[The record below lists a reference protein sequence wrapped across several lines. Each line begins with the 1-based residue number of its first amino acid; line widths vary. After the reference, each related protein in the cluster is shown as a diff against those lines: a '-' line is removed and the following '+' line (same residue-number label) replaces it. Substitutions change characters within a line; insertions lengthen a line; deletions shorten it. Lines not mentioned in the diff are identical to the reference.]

1 MVKHYRTNFECED
14 GQSGRTWNE
23 RIKKSLAMCSRRLV
37 APDKSK
43 RKNTSSL
50 YSPKYLVLGWVF
62 NIPFESQ
69 VGVELTTLEFDIICL
84 I

>member
-1 MVKHYRTNFECED
+1 M
-14 GQSGRTWNE
+14 
-23 RIKKSLAMCSRRLV
+23 

-69 VGVELTTLEFDIICL
+69 VGVELTTLEFDHLFDLALNISSES
-84 I
+84 